1 MDNGS
6 TALPYWKDYQ
16 VCILATNITYYLIMF
31 ASIYF
36 IKQFKILS
44 SIKKGNAIRG
54 VIAAVCCAVF
64 FILLGLVYKFRWR
77 SFRDD
82 DDNDE
87 KEEIS
92 GAYHSRSYTIYI

>member
-16 VCILATNITYYLIMF
+16 
-31 ASIYF
+31 
-36 IKQFKILS
+36 
-44 SIKKGNAIRG
+44 GNAIRG

-92 GAYHSRSYTIYI
+92 GRHNVAYNRDAEDVRISKTNFQSSSEAYKRGMANSAMDSSE

>member
-1 MDNGS
+1 M
-6 TALPYWKDYQ
+6 Y
-16 VCILATNITYYLIMF
+16 ILGTQPNCYNIF
-31 ASIYF
+31 ASASSTYSV
-36 IKQFKILS
+36 KQFKMLS

-92 GAYHSRSYTIYI
+92 GMYHF